1 MVLITAGQTGHAR
14 RLVPARY
21 NRGVSKGQR
30 TAGSGGRIR
39 RSLAGRGPTPKAE
52 DREYHQ
58 AHKAKQYRER
68 RDAARPARPKVTGE
82 WVVGRNAVLEA
93 LQAGLPVKT
102 AYIGEGAERDDRL
115 RDILK
120 YAAAN
125 SIPLLQATRTELDRL
140 TGGAVHQSVALLLP
154 SYEYADVEDVLH
166 DADSR
171 NSIVVACDQITD
183 PHNLGAI
190 IRSAAAFGA
199 AGVVIPS
206 RRSAKM
212 TAAAWKASAG
222 TAARLPVAQVVN
234 LNRALEQFTDAG
246 FTIVGLAGE
255 GAVTLDH
262 LPPDRPLVLVVGSEG
277 TGLSRLVAEHCDTLV
292 RIPIAAAVES
302 LNASVA
308 TAIALY
314 ELTR

>member
-1 MVLITAGQTGHAR
+1 MA
-14 RLVPARY
+14 
-21 NRGVSKGQR
+21 KGR
-30 TAGSGGRIR
+30 TTAGSGGRIKKG
-39 RSLAGRGPTPKAE
+39 LAGRGPTPKAE
-52 DREYHQ
+52 DRVYHK
-58 AHKAKQYRER
+58 AHQAKQYAER
-68 RDAARPARPKVTGE
+68 RSASRGGNRPRVTGE
-82 WVVGRNAVLEA
+82 WIVGRNPVLEA
-93 LQAGLPVKT
+93 LRAGLPVKT

-115 RDILK
+115 REILK
-120 YAAAN
+120 YAAAH
-125 SIPLLQATRTELDRL
+125 SIPMLQATRAELDRM

-154 SYEYADVEDVLH
+154 NYEYADVLDVLDDALDH
-166 DADSR
+166 DG
-171 NSIVVACDQITD
+171 IVVACDQITD

-255 GAVTLDH
+255 GDSLIGQ
-262 LPPDRPLVLVVGSEG
+262 DRPTGPLVLVVGSEG
-277 TGLSRLVAEHCDTLV
+277 EGLARLVKDHCDSLV
-292 RIPIAAAVES
+292 RIPIATEVES

-308 TAIALY
+308 AAIALY